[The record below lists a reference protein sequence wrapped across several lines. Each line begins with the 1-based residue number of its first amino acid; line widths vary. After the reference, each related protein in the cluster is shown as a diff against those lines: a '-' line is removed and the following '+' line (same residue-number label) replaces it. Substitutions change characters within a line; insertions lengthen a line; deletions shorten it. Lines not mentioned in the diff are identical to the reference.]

1 MFRPGIWAY
10 LARRA
15 ELTYLREC
23 DRLLHS
29 QRMAVVERLKPGA
42 VMTEFWIRV
51 LPENLDGAET
61 LAIP

>member
-23 DRLLHS
+23 DRRPRFAEDGRGRTS
-29 QRMAVVERLKPGA
+29 EARRGDDGV
-42 VMTEFWIRV
+42 WIRV